1 MLKTTF
7 ARHENT
13 LSFCLLAWSSLH
25 YCSLDKTLWQVSNMA
40 QIMEEWAAVVTQN
53 TVNHDAPSVE
63 MVQNAYISLRK
74 HVTANGTMP
83 EFEKPPCENGSLHSG

>member
-1 MLKTTF
+1 
-7 ARHENT
+7 
-13 LSFCLLAWSSLH
+13 
-25 YCSLDKTLWQVSNMA
+25 MA

-74 HVTANGTMP
+74 HVTTNGTMP